1 MSVTFK
7 IYINT
12 SMCSCFTRDTKYK
25 LDLNR
30 ELKCSCNLCG
40 KTFDGMKDLIR
51 HMGYHETDD
60 MNKLIDRDIG
70 TVSCCECNKSYK
82 TVFYLA
88 GHACS

>member
-1 MSVTFK
+1 
-7 IYINT
+7 
-12 SMCSCFTRDTKYK
+12 MCSCFTRDTKYK
-25 LDLNR
+25 MDLNR

-70 TVSCCECNKSYK
+70 TVNCCECNKSYK